1 MEDENKLSEEML
13 KTVYMGDKSIFIDTS
28 GDEYYN
34 IDVDNVHVRS
44 PQFSE
49 FMINEG
55 ISISNVKK
63 SYNLLEFDVDFKNNK
78 NKHSVI
84 VPLIWYKGYQVEYSK
99 GGSGSK
105 AMMETRPFS
114 VQEIQENRK
123 LRKPNEDQKVLND
136 GKVYLELKKPGHIS
150 ISYHKTFLQ
159 FFGYLIEIFSWLCL
173 FAILV
178 VTSNRCRK
186 L

>member
-49 FMINEG
+49 FMTNEG
-55 ISISNVKK
+55 VSISNVKK
-63 SYNLLEFDVDFKNNK
+63 SYNLLEFDVNFKNNK
-78 NKHSVI
+78 NKNSVI

-105 AMMETRPFS
+105 AMMELVHLAFKKFKK
-114 VQEIQENRK
+114 IEN
-123 LRKPNEDQKVLND
+123 
-136 GKVYLELKKPGHIS
+136 
-150 ISYHKTFLQ
+150 
-159 FFGYLIEIFSWLCL
+159 
-173 FAILV
+173 
-178 VTSNRCRK
+178 
-186 L
+186 